1 MAERATGGT
10 RHEPSLPTDDDLLEA
25 LARGREDVPFFAAYF
40 CDRRLHDGQVDWV
53 TNANG
58 TINLLLTGNRW
69 GKTSVCTIR
78 HCHALFYKIGA
89 EHRYTGPDGELDP
102 LAMFRLRY
110 RTIHCAGLYETA
122 EMVWDDFC
130 ALVRDNPRLGAWV
143 KQPIPRTKP
152 ATVEFINGARW
163 LFRTLGDHGE
173 GIDGNSFYLITI
185 DEAGWE
191 PRLAKIVD
199 NVARIRVADVGGRLD
214 LVGTAKPGLS
224 QEFFEIALRAQA
236 YLGDTRALD
245 HVPESRGPAV
255 LSQGVHIDPAVHGYA
270 LDAGVDLEAVVAAW
284 HQRRAGWRVA

>member
-1 MAERATGGT
+1 MPKPQYNYQ
-10 RHEPSLPTDDDLLEA
+10 PSQLGDDDLYEA
-25 LARGREDVPFFAAYF
+25 LQRGREDPPFFADYF
-40 CDRRLHDGQVDWV
+40 CGRQLHDGQVDWV

-78 HCHALFYKIGA
+78 HLHCLFFKIGA
-89 EHRYTGPDGELDP
+89 EHRYTVGGEIDP
-102 LAMFRLRY
+102 QSLFRLRY

-122 EMVWDDFC
+122 EMVYDD
-130 ALVRDNPRLGAWV
+130 LVTMVRDNPRLGAWI
-143 KQPIPRTKP
+143 KQPIPKTKP
-152 ATVEFINGARW
+152 ATVEFLNGSRW

-191 PRLAKIVD
+191 PRLAQIVD

-224 QEFFEIALRAQA
+224 QQFFEVALRAQA
-236 YLGDTRALD
+236 YLGDTRSLD
-245 HVPESRGPAV
+245 HVPDSRNVTSPV
-255 LSQGVHIDPAVHGYA
+255 DRRGVHVDPVVHGYA
-270 LDAGVDLEAVVAAW
+270 REAGIDLDQVIGRW
-284 HQRRAGWRVA
+284 HQRRTGIVA